1 MMNRMWTAGL
11 LLCLPGTLNAQT
23 LSEVCSAVGQLDSGS
38 YVTYEIDGAGP
49 TGQQI
54 SEMRFALVGQ
64 TTGGSAAGFWY
75 EFRAVAEEAIIIQ
88 MLVPGFPF
96 DPADIQS
103 MVLKA
108 GNQPAMKIPSQMLG
122 MVRSQMDQ
130 NELADFGKHCAE
142 SEVLGTETV
151 SVPAGRFSSLHI
163 RTKQGAG
170 EAWISRDIPF
180 GMVKARTDAGDE
192 MVATGYGYDAVSS
205 IRETPVELPLPG
217 LSGAGAAN

>member
-11 LLCLPGTLNAQT
+11 LVCLPGALSAQT
-23 LSEVCSAVGQLDSGS
+23 LAEVCSSVGQLDSGS
-38 YVTYEIDGAGP
+38 YVTYELEGASP

-64 TTGGSAAGFWY
+64 ETGGSASGFWY
-75 EFRAVAEEAIIIQ
+75 EFRAMAEEAIIVQ

-103 MVLKA
+103 MVLKS
-108 GNQPAMKIPSQMLG
+108 GDQPAMKVPSQMLG
-122 MVRSQMDQ
+122 LVRSQIEQ
-130 NELADFGKHCAE
+130 NDMAGFGKQCAE

-151 SVPAGRFSSLHI
+151 SVPAGQFSSLHI
-163 RTKQGAG
+163 RTKMGTG
-170 EAWISRDIPF
+170 EVWISQDVPF
-180 GMVKARTDAGDE
+180 GMVKARTDTGEE
-192 MVATGYGYDAVSS
+192 MVLTEYGYDAVSS
-205 IRETPVELPLPG
+205 ITETPVELPLPG